1 MLVVRGFE
9 KPNLSATVLLSQTL
23 APTIQTKKIQNY
35 LIYLNEVLGRGNFSQ
50 VFRGINTLT
59 STICP

>member
-1 MLVVRGFE
+1 M
-9 KPNLSATVLLSQTL
+9 SATVLLSQTL